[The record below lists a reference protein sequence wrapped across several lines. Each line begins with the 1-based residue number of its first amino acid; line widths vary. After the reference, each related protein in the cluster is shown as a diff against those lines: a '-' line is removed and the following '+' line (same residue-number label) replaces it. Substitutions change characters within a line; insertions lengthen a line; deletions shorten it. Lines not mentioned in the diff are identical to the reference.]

1 MPGKASVVFL
11 NFNAYYLFYFR
22 IIVKATSVEKL
33 VSDSRY
39 MADANL
45 TAFVSALIGI
55 IEGLDEEKPNS
66 PNSAAVAPG
75 NVLSGAVKSSY
86 SLLATTPKIAKF
98 KSISHSSVAWLEM
111 LVVDVAL
118 RNRDRFVLIWPILE
132 LHYTRTLCVVSS
144 ISYLHERRIVGLLKI
159 ATRMISRYNLSE
171 SLIRLLGCVFI
182 RAEEHAVSSRSLLR
196 TLRETSVTVRPK
208 HPVGLSNQVKL
219 LLVCVAME

>member
-1 MPGKASVVFL
+1 M
-11 NFNAYYLFYFR
+11 
-22 IIVKATSVEKL
+22 KATSVEKL

-45 TAFVSALIGI
+45 TSFVSALVGI
-55 IEGLDEEKPNS
+55 IEGLDEEKPTS
-66 PNSAAVAPG
+66 PAAGAAAAAASASSAAV
-75 NVLSGAVKSSY
+75 VKSSY
-86 SLLATTPKIAKF
+86 SLLSSTQKIAKF

-132 LHYTRTLCVVSS
+132 LHYTRTLCVSNT
-144 ISYLHERRIVGLLKI
+144 ISYVYERRIVGLLKI

-182 RAEEHAVSSRSLLR
+182 RTEDHTVNSRSLLR
-196 TLRETSVTVRPK
+196 TLRESSAMVRPK
-208 HPVGLSNQVKL
+208 YAVGLSNQVSSNFVL
-219 LLVCVAME
+219 SYVS